1 MSQVQSMTRLK
12 MINVENVRQ
21 VVLINEQIDERQ
33 LTLKK
38 VPS

>member
-21 VVLINEQIDERQ
+21 VVLINEQIGERQ